1 MFQKKL
7 IKKVVKPKEL
17 QMILKSLGLQKGFS
31 IQTNVPIGFLCDQ
44 KCFVHK
50 NDKILNSLVKLFI
63 TSLSSKNGDFSN
75 IIYQCK
81 TFVIM

>member
-1 MFQKKL
+1 MAQREKMFQKKL

-44 KCFVHK
+44 EVFCP
-50 NDKILNSLVKLFI
+50 
-63 TSLSSKNGDFSN
+63 
-75 IIYQCK
+75 
-81 TFVIM
+81 